1 MAAEHS
7 AIRLLL
13 LEASQNEAE
22 RLVSLFRNAGR
33 ATRAQRLANPAGLDE
48 LLSQSWDLAILAPPS
63 PELDSLSALRQLR
76 RRVPQLAVIQRVPP
90 DDPAAVLDALRLGA
104 RDGIASDNDEHLL
117 LASLRELGNLAERH
131 ERRRLEQA
139 LAEAEQRCQL
149 LLANAVEAVA
159 YVHDGLHI
167 HVNSAYVEL
176 LGYPSAE
183 DLEITPLMDLI
194 AAADQPALR
203 EAFRQLRDDPS
214 PLELDCRCVRQ
225 DGSTLG
231 VRLRLTPAIYLDE
244 PCVQLHLREERAA
257 PAAEALEEQLREVR
271 FQDTLTGLLNRSRM
285 LELLE
290 DALERARLGAP
301 ASFAYLSIDRYPT
314 LLAEL
319 GIGAMDELLVALA
332 ERLREHFGTLV
343 TLSRFADDAF
353 TALLPQ
359 AADASLDSAFE
370 RLLGRQE
377 RQPLTLAGRTLAI
390 SYSIG
395 VVSLDNHTKS
405 AGDLVDRAHRSAR
418 QVAQRG
424 GNACKR
430 YDPQEELAAAANRGN
445 LVAMVKQALQQNGFR
460 LLFQPVIGLRGS
472 SHEYYEAL
480 LRLVNPQGEEVSPA
494 EFART
499 ARDSGLSGQ
508 IDRWVIQQ
516 AVRQLGEHR
525 ARGHGTRIFV
535 HLSGATLGDLEL
547 LPWLRETLQGQQLDA
562 EAVIFQLSEE
572 DLLAQPEQALAMA
585 QRLRRQGHP
594 VTLSGFAAGD
604 PPLAALRLLVPDYV
618 KLSGKLIKDL
628 GQPEH
633 QERLKAMVAELSAQN
648 VQTIAPFVESASVLA
663 QLWQVGVHFI
673 QGYYLQEPSQAMD
686 YEFHPEH

>member
-33 ATRAQRLANPAGLDE
+33 ATRAQRLADPAGLDE
-48 LLSQSWDLAILAPPS
+48 LLSQPWDLAILAPPS

-76 RRVPQLAVIQRVPP
+76 RRAPQLAVIQRVPA

-214 PLELDCRCVRQ
+214 PLELDCRCIRQ

-359 AADASLDSAFE
+359 AADASLDTAFE

-547 LPWLRETLQGQQLDA
+547 LPWLREILQGQQLDA
-562 EAVIFQLSEE
+562 EAVIFQLGEE

-628 GQPEH
+628 AQPDH
-633 QERLKAMVAELSAQN
+633 QERLKALVAELSAQN

-686 YEFHPEH
+686 YEFHPE

>member
-33 ATRAQRLANPAGLDE
+33 ATRAQRLADPAGLDE

-63 PELDSLSALRQLR
+63 AELDSLSALRQLR
-76 RRVPQLAVIQRVPP
+76 RRAPQLAVIQRVAP

-203 EAFRQLRDDPS
+203 EAFRQLRDTPD
-214 PLELDCRCVRQ
+214 PLELDCRCIRQ

-231 VRLRLTPAIYLDE
+231 VRLLLTPAIYLDE

-271 FQDTLTGLLNRSRM
+271 FQDILTGLLNRSRM

-319 GIGAMDELLVALA
+319 GIGAMDELLVVLA

-377 RQPLTLAGRTLAI
+377 RQSLTLAGRTLAI

-395 VVSLDNHTKS
+395 VVSLDSHTKS

-480 LRLVNPQGEEVSPA
+480 LRLINPQGEEVSPA

-508 IDRWVIQQ
+508 IDRWVIHQ
-516 AVRQLGEHR
+516 AMRQLGEHR

-547 LPWLRETLQGQQLDA
+547 LPWLRETLQAQQLDA

-628 GQPEH
+628 AQPDH
-633 QERLKAMVAELSAQN
+633 QERLKALVAELSAQN

-686 YEFHPEH
+686 YEFHPE

>member
-33 ATRAQRLANPAGLDE
+33 ATRAQRLADPAGLDE

-63 PELDSLSALRQLR
+63 PELDSLAALRQLR
-76 RRVPQLAVIQRVPP
+76 RRIPQLAVIQRVAP
-90 DDPAAVLDALRLGA
+90 DDPAAVLEALRLGA
-104 RDGIASDNDEHLL
+104 RDGIASDHDEHLL

-203 EAFRQLRDDPS
+203 EAFRQLRDDPR

-231 VRLRLTPAIYLDE
+231 VTLGLTPAIYLDE

-271 FQDTLTGLLNRSRM
+271 FQDILTGLLNRSRM

-319 GIGAMDELLVALA
+319 GIGAMDELLVVLA

-395 VVSLDNHTKS
+395 MVSLDSQAKS

-460 LLFQPVIGLRGS
+460 LLFQPVIGLRGG

-480 LRLVNPQGEEVSPA
+480 LRLINPQGEEVSPA

-508 IDRWVIQQ
+508 IDRWVIHQ
-516 AVRQLGEHR
+516 AMRQLGEHR

-547 LPWLRETLQGQQLDA
+547 LPWLRETLQAQQLDA

-628 GQPEH
+628 AHPDH
-633 QERLKAMVAELSAQN
+633 QERLKALVAELSAQN

>member
-33 ATRAQRLANPAGLDE
+33 ATRAQRLTDPAGLDE

-604 PPLAALRLLVPDYV
+604 PPLAALRLLVPDYI

>member
-33 ATRAQRLANPAGLDE
+33 ATRAQRLADPAGLDE

-117 LASLRELGNLAERH
+117 LASLRELGNLAERL

-359 AADASLDSAFE
+359 AADASLDTAFE

>member
-33 ATRAQRLANPAGLDE
+33 ATRAQRLTDPAGLDE

-377 RQPLTLAGRTLAI
+377 WQPLTLAGRTLAI

-604 PPLAALRLLVPDYV
+604 PPLTALRLLVPDYV

-633 QERLKAMVAELSAQN
+633 QERLRAMVAELSAQN

-673 QGYYLQEPSQAMD
+673 QGYYLQEPSQVMD

>member
-33 ATRAQRLANPAGLDE
+33 ATRAQRLADPAGLDE

-214 PLELDCRCVRQ
+214 PRELDCRCVRQ

-395 VVSLDNHTKS
+395 VVSLDNHIKS

-572 DLLAQPEQALAMA
+572 DLLTQPEQALAMA

>member
-1 MAAEHS
+1 MASEHS

-33 ATRAQRLANPAGLDE
+33 ATRAHRLADPAGFEE
-48 LLSQSWDLAILAPPS
+48 LLTQSWDLAILAAPS
-63 PELDSLSALRQLR
+63 EELDPAAALALLRQR
-76 RRVPQLAVIQRVPP
+76 APRLAVIQRVHP
-90 DDPAAVLDALRLGA
+90 DDPDAVVSALRQGA
-104 RDGIASDNDEHLL
+104 RDAIATDNDEHLL
-117 LASLRELGNLAERH
+117 LASLRELGNLADRQERS
-131 ERRRLEQA
+131 RLEQA

-149 LLANAVEAVA
+149 LLANAVDAVA
-159 YVHDGLHI
+159 YVHEGLHI

-176 LGYPSAE
+176 LGYPSAD

-194 AAADQPALR
+194 APADQPALR
-203 EAFRQLRDDPS
+203 EAFRQLRDSPS
-214 PLELDCRCVRQ
+214 ACELDCQCVRH
-225 DGSTLG
+225 DGSLID
-231 VRLRLTPAIYLDE
+231 VNLRLAPAIYLDE
-244 PCVQLHLREERAA
+244 PCVQLHLREERAV
-257 PAAEALEEQLREVR
+257 PESLEEQLREVR
-271 FQDTLTGLLNRSRM
+271 SQDVLTGLINRGRM
-285 LELLE
+285 LDLLE

-301 ASFAYLSIDRYPT
+301 ASFAYLTIDRYPA

-332 ERLREHFGTLV
+332 DRLREHFGTLA
-343 TLSRFADDAF
+343 TLARFADDAF
-353 TALLPQ
+353 AALLPQ
-359 AADASLDSAFE
+359 AADASLDTAFE

-377 RQPLTLAGRTLAI
+377 RLPLTIAGRALAI

-395 VVSLDNHTKS
+395 VVGLDTHVKS

-418 QVAQRG
+418 QIAQRG

-430 YDPQEELAAAANRGN
+430 YDPAEELAAAANRGN
-445 LVAMVKQALQQNGFR
+445 LVAMVKQALQQNSFR
-460 LLFQPVIGLRGS
+460 LLFQPVIGLRGG

-480 LRLVNPQGEEVSPA
+480 LRLINPQGEEVSPT

-508 IDRWVIQQ
+508 IDRWVINQ

-535 HLSGATLGDLEL
+535 HLSGATLDDLEL
-547 LPWLRETLQGQQLDA
+547 LPWLAKTLQNQNLAA
-562 EAVIFQLSEE
+562 EAVIFQLTED
-572 DLLAQPEQALAMA
+572 DLLANPTQGLAMV
-585 QRLRRQGHP
+585 QRLRRQGHQ
-594 VTLSGFAAGD
+594 VAVSGFAGSSQ
-604 PPLAALRLLVPDYV
+604 PLAALRLLVPDYA
-618 KLSGKLIKDL
+618 KLSSTLIRDL

-633 QERLKAMVAELSAQN
+633 QERLKAMVAELNAQS
-648 VQTIAPFVESASVLA
+648 VLTIAPFVESASVLA

-686 YEFHPEH
+686 YEFQAE

>member
-33 ATRAQRLANPAGLDE
+33 ATRAQRLADPAGLDE
-48 LLSQSWDLAILAPPS
+48 LLSQPWDLAILAPPS

-76 RRVPQLAVIQRVPP
+76 RRAPQLAVIQRVPA

-104 RDGIASDNDEHLL
+104 CDGIASDNDEHLL
-117 LASLRELGNLAERH
+117 LASLRELGNLAERL

-244 PCVQLHLREERAA
+244 PCVQLHLREERTA

-359 AADASLDSAFE
+359 AADASLDTAFE

-562 EAVIFQLSEE
+562 EAVIFQLGEE

-628 GQPEH
+628 AQPDH
-633 QERLKAMVAELSAQN
+633 QERLKALVAELSAQN

>member
-33 ATRAQRLANPAGLDE
+33 ATRAQRLADPASLDE
-48 LLSQSWDLAILAPPS
+48 LLSQAWDLAILAPPS

-76 RRVPQLAVIQRVPP
+76 RRAPQLAVIQRVPP

-480 LRLVNPQGEEVSPA
+480 LRLINPQGEEVSPA

-508 IDRWVIQQ
+508 IDRWVIHQ

-535 HLSGATLGDLEL
+535 HLSGATLSDLEL
-547 LPWLRETLQGQQLDA
+547 LPWLRETLQAGQLDA
-562 EAVIFQLSEE
+562 EAVIFQLGEE

-628 GQPEH
+628 AQSDH
-633 QERLKAMVAELSAQN
+633 QERLKALVAELSAQN

>member
-33 ATRAQRLANPAGLDE
+33 ATRAQRLTDPAGLDE

-76 RRVPQLAVIQRVPP
+76 RRTPQLAVIQRVPP

-214 PLELDCRCVRQ
+214 PRELDCRCVRQ

>member
-33 ATRAQRLANPAGLDE
+33 ATRAQRLADPAGLDE

-76 RRVPQLAVIQRVPP
+76 RRAPQLAVIQRVPA

-359 AADASLDSAFE
+359 AADASLDTAFE

-547 LPWLRETLQGQQLDA
+547 LPWLREILQGQQLDA
-562 EAVIFQLSEE
+562 EAVIFQLGEE

-628 GQPEH
+628 AQPDH
-633 QERLKAMVAELSAQN
+633 QERLKALVAELSAQN

-686 YEFHPEH
+686 YEFHPE

>member
-33 ATRAQRLANPAGLDE
+33 ATRAQRLADPAGLDE
-48 LLSQSWDLAILAPPS
+48 LLSQAWDLAILAPPS

-76 RRVPQLAVIQRVPP
+76 RRAPQLAVIQRVPP

-117 LASLRELGNLAERH
+117 LASLRELGNLAERL

-359 AADASLDSAFE
+359 AADASLDTAFE

-480 LRLVNPQGEEVSPA
+480 LRLINPQGEEVSPA

-508 IDRWVIQQ
+508 IDRWVIHQ

-547 LPWLRETLQGQQLDA
+547 LPWLRETLQAGQLDA
-562 EAVIFQLSEE
+562 EAVIFQLGEE
-572 DLLAQPEQALAMA
+572 DLLAQPEQALTMA

-604 PPLAALRLLVPDYV
+604 MPLAALRLLVPDYV

-628 GQPEH
+628 AQPDH
-633 QERLKAMVAELSAQN
+633 QERLKALVAELSAQN

>member
-33 ATRAQRLANPAGLDE
+33 ATRAQRLADPAGLDE

-214 PLELDCRCVRQ
+214 PRELDCRCVRQ

-480 LRLVNPQGEEVSPA
+480 LRLVNPQGEEVSPT

>member
-33 ATRAQRLANPAGLDE
+33 ATRAQRLTDPAGLDE

-176 LGYPSAE
+176 LGYPSTE

-214 PLELDCRCVRQ
+214 PRELDCRCVRQ

-480 LRLVNPQGEEVSPA
+480 LRLVNPQGEEVSPT

-547 LPWLRETLQGQQLDA
+547 LPWLRETLQGHQLDA

>member
-33 ATRAQRLANPAGLDE
+33 ATRAQRLADPAGLDE

-480 LRLVNPQGEEVSPA
+480 LRLVNPQGEEVSPT

-673 QGYYLQEPSQAMD
+673 QGYYLQEPSHAMD

>member
-33 ATRAQRLANPAGLDE
+33 ATRAQRLADPAGLDE

-90 DDPAAVLDALRLGA
+90 DDPVAVLDALRLGA

>member
-1 MAAEHS
+1 MAAEHR

-33 ATRAQRLANPAGLDE
+33 ATRAQRLADPAGLDE
-48 LLSQSWDLAILAPPS
+48 FLPQSWDLAILAPPA
-63 PELDSLSALRQLR
+63 PGLDSLAALRQLR
-76 RRVPQLAVIQRVPP
+76 RQAPQLAVIQRVAP

-117 LASLRELGNLAERH
+117 LASLRELGNLADRH
-131 ERRRLEQA
+131 ERQRLEQA

-149 LLANAVEAVA
+149 LLANAMDAVA

-203 EAFRQLRDDPS
+203 EAFRQLRDDPT
-214 PLELDCRCVRQ
+214 PRELDCQCIRH
-225 DGSTLG
+225 DGGLLDL
-231 VRLRLTPAIYLDE
+231 RLRLTPAIYLDE
-244 PCVQLHLREERAA
+244 PCVQLHLREERVA
-257 PAAEALEEQLREVR
+257 PAAEALERQLHEVR
-271 FQDTLTGLLNRSRM
+271 VQDTLTGLLNRSRM

-343 TLSRFADDAF
+343 SLSRFADDAF
-353 TALLPQ
+353 TVLLPQ
-359 AADASLDSAFE
+359 AADASLDTAFE

-377 RQPLTLAGRTLAI
+377 RQPLTLADRTLAI

-395 VVSLDNHTKS
+395 VVSLDSHAKS

-480 LRLVNPQGEEVSPA
+480 LRLINPQGEEVSPT

-508 IDRWVIQQ
+508 IDRWVIHQ

-547 LPWLRETLQGQQLDA
+547 LPWLSKTLQAQQLDA
-562 EAVIFQLSEE
+562 EAVIFQLNEE

-594 VTLSGFAAGD
+594 VTLTGFAAGN

-628 GQPEH
+628 AQPDH

-686 YEFHPEH
+686 YEFQAE

>member
-33 ATRAQRLANPAGLDE
+33 ATRAQRLTDPAGLDE
-48 LLSQSWDLAILAPPS
+48 LLSQPWDLAILAPPS

>member
-33 ATRAQRLANPAGLDE
+33 ATRAQRLADPAGLEE
-48 LLSQSWDLAILAPPS
+48 LLVQSWDLAILAAPS
-63 PELDSLSALRQLR
+63 DEFDPAAALALLR
-76 RRVPQLAVIQRVPP
+76 RRAPRLAVIQRVLP
-90 DDPAAVLDALRLGA
+90 DDPDAVVSALRQGA
-104 RDGIASDNDEHLL
+104 RDAIALDNDEHLL
-117 LASLRELGNLAERH
+117 LASLRELGNLAERQ
-131 ERRRLEQA
+131 ERSRLEQA

-149 LLANAVEAVA
+149 LLANAVDAVA

-176 LGYPSAE
+176 LGYPSAD

-194 AAADQPALR
+194 VPADQPALR
-203 EAFRQLRDDPS
+203 EAFRQLRDAAGS
-214 PLELDCRCVRQ
+214 RELNCQCVRH
-225 DGSTLG
+225 DGSL
-231 VRLRLTPAIYLDE
+231 VDVQLRLTPAIYLDE

-319 GIGAMDELLVALA
+319 GIGAMDDLLVALA

-460 LLFQPVIGLRGS
+460 LLFQPVIGLRGG

-480 LRLVNPQGEEVSPA
+480 LRLINPQGEEVSPT

-508 IDRWVIQQ
+508 IDRWVIHQ

-535 HLSGATLGDLEL
+535 HLSGATLDDLEL
-547 LPWLRETLQGQQLDA
+547 LPWLAKTLQNQNLAA
-562 EAVIFQLSEE
+562 EAVIFQLAED
-572 DLLAQPEQALAMA
+572 DLLANPTQGLAMV
-585 QRLRRQGHP
+585 QRLRRQGHQIAI
-594 VTLSGFAAGD
+594 SGFAGSGQ
-604 PPLAALRLLVPDYV
+604 PLATLRLLVPDYA
-618 KLSGKLIKDL
+618 KLSSTLIRDL

-633 QERLKAMVAELSAQN
+633 QERLKALVADLSAQN
-648 VQTIAPFVESASVLA
+648 ALTIAPFVESASVLA

-686 YEFHPEH
+686 YEFQSE

>member
-33 ATRAQRLANPAGLDE
+33 ATRAQRLADPAGLDE
-48 LLSQSWDLAILAPPS
+48 LLSQPWDLAILAPPS

-76 RRVPQLAVIQRVPP
+76 RRAPQLAVIQRVPP

-117 LASLRELGNLAERH
+117 LASLRELGNLAERL

-359 AADASLDSAFE
+359 AADASLDTAFE

-508 IDRWVIQQ
+508 IDRWVIHQ

-562 EAVIFQLSEE
+562 EAVIFQLGEE

-628 GQPEH
+628 AQPDH
-633 QERLKAMVAELSAQN
+633 QERLKALVAELSAQN

>member
-33 ATRAQRLANPAGLDE
+33 AARAQRLADPAGLDE

-63 PELDSLSALRQLR
+63 PELDSHAVLQRLRQQVPHLAIIQRVAQGDSEAVLTALRQ
-76 RRVPQLAVIQRVPP
+76 
-90 DDPAAVLDALRLGA
+90 GA
-104 RDGIASDNDEHLL
+104 RDAIASDNDEHLL
-117 LASLRELGNLAERH
+117 LASLRELGNLADRH

-149 LLANAVEAVA
+149 LLANAVDAVA

-167 HVNSAYVEL
+167 HVNLAYVEL
-176 LGYPSAE
+176 LGYPSAD

-194 AAADQPALR
+194 GAEDQPALR
-203 EAFRQLRDDPS
+203 DAFRQLRDDPS
-214 PLELDCRCVRQ
+214 PLELDCQGVRH
-225 DGSTLG
+225 DGSNIDL
-231 VRLRLTPAIYLDE
+231 RLRLTPAIYLDE
-244 PCVQLHLREERAA
+244 PCVQLHLREARVA

-285 LELLE
+285 LDLLE

-319 GIGAMDELLVALA
+319 GIDAMDELLVALA

-359 AADASLDSAFE
+359 AADASLDTTFE

-377 RQPLTLAGRTLAI
+377 RKPLALAGRNLAI

-395 VVSLDNHTKS
+395 VVGLDTHAKS

-480 LRLVNPQGEEVSPA
+480 LRLINPQGEEVSPA

-508 IDRWVIQQ
+508 IDRWVIHQ

-547 LPWLRETLQGQQLDA
+547 LPWLSKTLEAQQLDA
-562 EAVIFQLSEE
+562 EAVIFQMSEE

-594 VTLSGFAAGD
+594 ITLSGFASGD
-604 PPLAALRLLVPDYV
+604 QPLAALRFLVPDYV

-628 GQPEH
+628 GQPDH
-633 QERLKAMVAELSAQN
+633 QERLKAMVADLSAQN

-686 YEFHPEH
+686 YEFQAE

>member
-33 ATRAQRLANPAGLDE
+33 ATRAQRLADPAGLDE

-63 PELDSLSALRQLR
+63 PELDSLSALRQLG

-167 HVNSAYVEL
+167 HVNSAYVEM

-214 PLELDCRCVRQ
+214 PRELDCRCVRQ

-377 RQPLTLAGRTLAI
+377 RQPLTLARRTLAI

-480 LRLVNPQGEEVSPA
+480 LRLVNPQGEEVSPT

-547 LPWLRETLQGQQLDA
+547 LSWLRETLQGHQLDA

>member
-33 ATRAQRLANPAGLDE
+33 ATRAQRLTDPAGLDE

-499 ARDSGLSGQ
+499 ARDSGLSAQ

-594 VTLSGFAAGD
+594 VTLSSFAAGD

>member
-33 ATRAQRLANPAGLDE
+33 ATRAQRLTDPAGLDE

-214 PLELDCRCVRQ
+214 PRELDCRCVRQ

-480 LRLVNPQGEEVSPA
+480 LRLVNPQGEEVSPT

-604 PPLAALRLLVPDYV
+604 PPLASLRLLVPDYV

>member
-33 ATRAQRLANPAGLDE
+33 ATRAQRLADPAGLDE

-480 LRLVNPQGEEVSPA
+480 LRLVNPQGEEVSPT

-547 LPWLRETLQGQQLDA
+547 LPWLRETLQGHQLDA

>member
-33 ATRAQRLANPAGLDE
+33 ATRAQRLADPAGLDE
-48 LLSQSWDLAILAPPS
+48 LLSQPWDLAILAPPS

-76 RRVPQLAVIQRVPP
+76 RRAPQLAVIQRVPP

-359 AADASLDSAFE
+359 AADASLDTAFE

-562 EAVIFQLSEE
+562 EAVIFQLGEE

-594 VTLSGFAAGD
+594 VTLSGFASGD

-628 GQPEH
+628 AQPDH
-633 QERLKAMVAELSAQN
+633 QERLKALVAELSAQN

-686 YEFHPEH
+686 YEFHPE

>member
-33 ATRAQRLANPAGLDE
+33 ATRAQRLADPAGLDE

-63 PELDSLSALRQLR
+63 PELDSLSALRQLG

-214 PLELDCRCVRQ
+214 PRELDCRCVRQ

-480 LRLVNPQGEEVSPA
+480 LRLVNPQGEEVSPT

>member
-33 ATRAQRLANPAGLDE
+33 ATRAQRLTDPAGLDE
-48 LLSQSWDLAILAPPS
+48 LLSQTWDLAILAPPS

-214 PLELDCRCVRQ
+214 PRELDCRCVRQ

-480 LRLVNPQGEEVSPA
+480 LRLVNPQGEEVSPT

-604 PPLAALRLLVPDYV
+604 PPLASLRLLVPDYV

>member
-1 MAAEHS
+1 
-7 AIRLLL
+7 
-13 LEASQNEAE
+13 
-22 RLVSLFRNAGR
+22 
-33 ATRAQRLANPAGLDE
+33 
-48 LLSQSWDLAILAPPS
+48 
-63 PELDSLSALRQLR
+63 
-76 RRVPQLAVIQRVPP
+76 

-139 LAEAEQRCQL
+139 LTEAEQRCQL

-480 LRLVNPQGEEVSPA
+480 LRLVNPQGEEVSPT

-633 QERLKAMVAELSAQN
+633 QERLKAMVSELSAQN

>member
-33 ATRAQRLANPAGLDE
+33 ATRAQRLTDPTGLDE

-353 TALLPQ
+353 TAILPQ

>member
-33 ATRAQRLANPAGLDE
+33 ATRAQRLTDPAGLDE

-319 GIGAMDELLVALA
+319 GIGSMDELLVALA

-480 LRLVNPQGEEVSPA
+480 LRLVNPQGEEVSPT

-547 LPWLRETLQGQQLDA
+547 LPWLRETLQGHQLDA

>member
-33 ATRAQRLANPAGLDE
+33 AARAQRLADPAGLDE

-63 PELDSLSALRQLR
+63 PELDSHAVLQRLRQQVPHLAIIQRVAQGDSEAVLTALRQ
-76 RRVPQLAVIQRVPP
+76 
-90 DDPAAVLDALRLGA
+90 GA
-104 RDGIASDNDEHLL
+104 RDAIASDNDEHLL
-117 LASLRELGNLAERH
+117 LASLRELGNLADRH

-149 LLANAVEAVA
+149 LLANAVDAVA

-167 HVNSAYVEL
+167 HVNLAYVEL
-176 LGYPSAE
+176 LGYPSAD

-194 AAADQPALR
+194 GAADQPALR
-203 EAFRQLRDDPS
+203 DAFRQLRDDPS
-214 PLELDCRCVRQ
+214 PLELDCQGVRH
-225 DGSTLG
+225 DGSTIDL
-231 VRLRLTPAIYLDE
+231 RLRLTPAIYLDE
-244 PCVQLHLREERAA
+244 PCVQLHLREARVA

-285 LELLE
+285 LDLLE

-319 GIGAMDELLVALA
+319 GIDAMDELLVALA

-359 AADASLDSAFE
+359 AADASLDTTFE

-377 RQPLTLAGRTLAI
+377 RKPLALAGRNLAI

-395 VVSLDNHTKS
+395 VVGLDTHAKS

-480 LRLVNPQGEEVSPA
+480 LRLINPQGEEVSPA

-508 IDRWVIQQ
+508 IDRWVIHQ

-547 LPWLRETLQGQQLDA
+547 LPWLSKTLEAQQLDA
-562 EAVIFQLSEE
+562 EAVIFQMSEE

-594 VTLSGFAAGD
+594 ITLSGFASGD
-604 PPLAALRLLVPDYV
+604 QPLAALRFLVPDYV

-628 GQPEH
+628 GQPDH
-633 QERLKAMVAELSAQN
+633 QERLKAMVADLSAQN

-686 YEFHPEH
+686 YEFQAE

>member
-33 ATRAQRLANPAGLDE
+33 ATRAQRLTDPAGLDE

-480 LRLVNPQGEEVSPA
+480 LRLVNPQGEEVSPT

-547 LPWLRETLQGQQLDA
+547 LPWLREALQGQQLDA

>member
-33 ATRAQRLANPAGLDE
+33 ATRAQRLTDPAGLDE

-214 PLELDCRCVRQ
+214 PRELDCRCVRQ

-231 VRLRLTPAIYLDE
+231 VRLRLTPAIYLNE

>member
-33 ATRAQRLANPAGLDE
+33 ATRAQRLTDPAGLDE

-480 LRLVNPQGEEVSPA
+480 LRLVNPQGEEVSPT

-604 PPLAALRLLVPDYV
+604 PPLASLRLLVPDYV

>member
-33 ATRAQRLANPAGLDE
+33 ATRAQRLADPAGLDE

-63 PELDSLSALRQLR
+63 PELDSLAALRQLR
-76 RRVPQLAVIQRVPP
+76 RRAPQLAVIQRVAP

-149 LLANAVEAVA
+149 LLANAVDAVA

-203 EAFRQLRDDPS
+203 EAFRQLRDDPR

-271 FQDTLTGLLNRSRM
+271 FQDILTGLLNRSRM

-314 LLAEL
+314 LVAEL
-319 GIGAMDELLVALA
+319 GIGAMDELLVVLA

-395 VVSLDNHTKS
+395 VVSLDSHTKS

-460 LLFQPVIGLRGS
+460 LLFQPVIGLRGG

-480 LRLVNPQGEEVSPA
+480 LRLINPQGEEVSPA

-508 IDRWVIQQ
+508 IDRWVIHQ
-516 AVRQLGEHR
+516 AMRQLGEHR

-547 LPWLRETLQGQQLDA
+547 LPWLRETLQAQQLDA

-628 GQPEH
+628 AQPDQ
-633 QERLKAMVAELSAQN
+633 QERLKALVAELSAQN

-686 YEFHPEH
+686 YEFQAE

>member
-33 ATRAQRLANPAGLDE
+33 AARAQRLADPAGLDE

-63 PELDSLSALRQLR
+63 PELDSHAVLQRLRQQVPHLAIIQRVAPGDSEAVLTALRQ
-76 RRVPQLAVIQRVPP
+76 
-90 DDPAAVLDALRLGA
+90 GA
-104 RDGIASDNDEHLL
+104 RDATASDNDEHLL
-117 LASLRELGNLAERH
+117 LASLRELGNLADRH

-149 LLANAVEAVA
+149 LLANAVDAVA

-167 HVNSAYVEL
+167 HVNLAYVEL
-176 LGYPSAE
+176 LGYPSAD

-203 EAFRQLRDDPS
+203 DAFRQLRDDPS
-214 PLELDCRCVRQ
+214 PLELDCQGVRH
-225 DGSTLG
+225 DGSTIDL
-231 VRLRLTPAIYLDE
+231 RLRLTPAIYLDE
-244 PCVQLHLREERAA
+244 PCVQLHLREARVA

-285 LELLE
+285 LDLLE

-319 GIGAMDELLVALA
+319 GIDAMDELLVALA

-359 AADASLDSAFE
+359 VADASLDTTFE

-377 RQPLTLAGRTLAI
+377 RKPLALAGRNLAI

-395 VVSLDNHTKS
+395 VVGLDTHAKS

-480 LRLVNPQGEEVSPA
+480 LRLINPQGEEVSPA

-508 IDRWVIQQ
+508 IDRWVIHQ

-547 LPWLRETLQGQQLDA
+547 LPWLSKTLEAQQLDA
-562 EAVIFQLSEE
+562 EAVIFQMSEE

-594 VTLSGFAAGD
+594 ITLSGFASGD
-604 PPLAALRLLVPDYV
+604 QPLAALRFLVPDYV

-628 GQPEH
+628 GQPDH
-633 QERLKAMVAELSAQN
+633 QERLKAMVADLSAQN

-686 YEFHPEH
+686 YEFQAE

>member
-33 ATRAQRLANPAGLDE
+33 ATRAQRLTDPAGLDE

-244 PCVQLHLREERAA
+244 PCVQLHLREESAA

-480 LRLVNPQGEEVSPA
+480 LRLVNPQGEEVSPT

-547 LPWLRETLQGQQLDA
+547 LPWLRETLQGHQLDA

>member
-33 ATRAQRLANPAGLDE
+33 ATRAQRLADPAGLDE

-76 RRVPQLAVIQRVPP
+76 RRAPQLAVIQRVPA

-301 ASFAYLSIDRYPT
+301 ASFAYLSIDRYST

-547 LPWLRETLQGQQLDA
+547 LPWLREILQGQQLDA
-562 EAVIFQLSEE
+562 EAVIFQLGEE

-628 GQPEH
+628 AQPDH
-633 QERLKAMVAELSAQN
+633 QERLKALVAELSAQN

-686 YEFHPEH
+686 YEFHPE